1 MDKKLIGL
9 STLFVLAFLV
19 FTGYVFFSGS
29 FNVLTR
35 AAVENTN
42 PSEQNSLIFAWPLS
56 LPADGQSSSEVTVF
70 VRNVDGKG
78 LEGKQVTLTTSV
90 GSFQAGSAVTDTD
103 GKAIFN
109 LTSSSPGVAEID
121 AMVDNKK
128 LLRKITVEFK

>member
-9 STLFVLAFLV
+9 ATLFIIAFLV
-19 FTGYVFFSGS
+19 FTGYVFFSGT

-35 AAVENTN
+35 ASVENTN

-56 LPADGQSSSEVTVF
+56 VAADGQSTSEVTVF
-70 VRNVDGKG
+70 VRNIDGTG
-78 LEGKQVTLTTSV
+78 LEGKQVNLTTSV
-90 GSFQAGSAVTDTD
+90 GTFQTGSAVTDTD
-103 GKAIFN
+103 GKALFQ
-109 LTSSSPGVAEID
+109 LSSQSPGVAEIN

>member
-9 STLFVLAFLV
+9 ALLFVTAFLL

-35 AAVENTN
+35 ASVADNT
-42 PSEQNSLIFAWPLS
+42 PSNQSSLIFAWPLS
-56 LPADGQSSSEVTVF
+56 VPADGETISEVTVF
-70 VRNVDGKG
+70 VRNSEGKG
-78 LEGKQVTLTTSV
+78 LEGQSVTLTSSLGTIQSPTLM
-90 GSFQAGSAVTDTD
+90 TDTD

-109 LTSSSPGVAEID
+109 LTSTSPGVAEIN

>member
-9 STLFVLAFLV
+9 SILFVAAFLV

-35 AAVENTN
+35 ASVENTN

-56 LPADGQSSSEVTVF
+56 VMADGTSTSEVTVF
-70 VRNVDGKG
+70 VRNTDGKG
-78 LEGKQVTLTTSV
+78 IEGKQVTLTTSI
-90 GSFQAGSAVTDTD
+90 GSLQSGSAITDTD
-103 GKAIFN
+103 GKAVFN
-109 LTSSSPGVAEID
+109 LSSETPGVAEIN

>member
-9 STLFVLAFLV
+9 STLFIIALLV

-35 AAVENTN
+35 ASVENIT

-56 LPADGQSSSEVTVF
+56 LAADGKSTSEVTVF
-70 VRNVDGKG
+70 VRNTDGKG
-78 LEGKQVTLTTSV
+78 LEGKQVTVTTSV

-103 GKAIFN
+103 GKALFN
-109 LTSSSPGVAEID
+109 VSSQSPGVAEIN